1 MLRRLIWV
9 AVSGVF
15 AMGGQVPAQ
24 TTDFLFSNRFMGAV
38 SAGAGIYFLA
48 EAKKAR
54 DDGSEAYDLYSIAS
68 SPTVARELY
77 DESKQNDTKAAIMLG
92 LGVGTITYGVHL
104 LMKGDK
110 DELPDPKMDRGLI
123 EVKGVKVDAGPDPY
137 RGRLGVQLRRSF

>member
-15 AMGGQVPAQ
+15 AMGGQVSAQ

-92 LGVGTITYGVHL
+92 LGVGTITYGIHL
-104 LMKGDK
+104 FMKGDRDK
-110 DELPDPKMDRGLI
+110 LPDPNMDRGLVV
-123 EVKGVKVDAGPDPY
+123 VKGVKIDAGADP
-137 RGRLGVQLRRSF
+137 RSGRMGLLLRRTF